1 VHGSAGPGT
10 TTLFSSYI
18 FANMR
23 HIFARIRPFVKARA
37 FNKAAIMDNSRS
49 ITSASINDLK
59 CERLKDTK
67 YLHFTSLSYP
77 IKGEESITVKENMKL
92 KQSLQHRP

>member
-1 VHGSAGPGT
+1 
-10 TTLFSSYI
+10 
-18 FANMR
+18 
-23 HIFARIRPFVKARA
+23 
-37 FNKAAIMDNSRS
+37 MDNSRS

-92 KQSLQHRP
+92 KQSLQHRPVNNYSRWFSGNHSHTIKVANWTDAEEEGNGIVFLFLLYSQR